1 MQEIDKEKLV
11 QSERVRRILQHS
23 DGIVMI
29 EKASNLLDTA
39 PWLVR
44 TLPKLTIKTIKALAN
59 HLKSLELDPDDSI
72 LSVTGFDSPPS
83 RNLISLASA
92 KSGSSISS
100 LSQITKTA
108 MASLPVI
115 GPSIEIHNKKLMEEL
130 NTIELNCVLPKS
142 KDDWNIVTRALQHSL
157 AVHTFQESIWRPMVK
172 EYRWPHF
179 EFEEQK
185 VLKEISALLQSAV
198 ELKELHL
205 RLDTE
210 NVIKTIA
217 ESRKLDTV
225 RTKLSKQKRH
235 HSEEL
240 ADAAVVAELSRSFSP
255 DAQSALIKFAQIA
268 GAAKFSRSARPS
280 KMTQRQRRR
289 RQEYLSAFDRCCR
302 FIPCWIL
309 TTSQISDYLP
319 AECLFDLVVIDESS
333 QSDVTVLPGMMRGKQ
348 WLIVGD
354 GKQVSPTEAFVSEEN
369 MENLRATLPDGP
381 LEDALLPGRSF
392 FDLCAQ
398 AFPRGRVVLHEH
410 FRCAPEIINF
420 SNELFYDGRLVPLR
434 LPKKGDRFD
443 PSIVDIKVAGGT
455 KTGKV
460 NEKEADKI
468 VELVREMMIS
478 PESKSKPRS
487 IGIISLIGDEQSRL
501 IRGRLLDVCG
511 PENLARHDVLIGD
524 PPQFQGAER
533 DVVFLSMVCSRQ
545 NCPTQNQQFHFQRAN
560 VALSRARDR
569 VVLVRSIDLKHIPSL
584 EDVKVPIIEFF
595 MTANQTNNTGDTV
608 EVKPVQ
614 RKNSVGREIL
624 EMFLREKGYQIVD
637 MGTIWKN
644 AFCVEHEASDTRIA
658 ILVDC
663 EENQESDWLHS
674 YSQQKA
680 IERVG
685 WNCLR
690 VDALSIIV
698 DYSTV
703 LHRVTQFL
711 TSHGIEEP
719 TTITRNGKE
728 NSEIETQDSEE
739 EIFEK
744 MKLDKLKES
753 EVIEIDDSST
763 EEERI
768 TEEYEPNEVAPEKT
782 KSSAD
787 FDKDDTIEAWKFGE
801 VVDLDFLRARS
812 KSEDSQDDFVANP
825 TDDIPTD
832 DKEPVNDR
840 ESSLEDRNLKRPPLE
855 SSEEEIVD
863 VELANESDIESDDK
877 ESSITS
883 GARSQK
889 RRKIPSYSRD
899 GHDSWR
905 RQSSESPQ
913 EENVDTDLTHE
924 PDGESDGESNGKESS
939 VTSGA
944 RSRKRRKTSIY
955 SRDGTWRPN
964 KDVAGDQKDDHWLDK
979 EFYIQNDN
987 H

>member
-1 MQEIDKEKLV
+1 M
-11 QSERVRRILQHS
+11 RRLLQHS

-29 EKASNLLDTA
+29 EKANELINNA

-44 TLPKLTIKTIKALAN
+44 TLPKLGIKEIKGLAYQ
-59 HLKSLELDPDDSI
+59 LKSLQLDPDDSI
-72 LSVTGFDSPPS
+72 LAVGGFRSPPS

-92 KSGSSISS
+92 KSGSSLSS
-100 LSQITKTA
+100 LSQITKNA

-115 GPSIEIHNKKLMEEL
+115 GPSIEVHNNKLVEEA
-130 NTIELNCVLPKS
+130 NMIELNHASPES
-142 KDDWNIVTRALQHSL
+142 KDDWNVVTRALQHSL
-157 AVHTFQESIWRPMVK
+157 AVHTFQDSVWRPMVK
-172 EYRWPHF
+172 EHRWPNF
-179 EFEEQK
+179 SFEEQK
-185 VLKEISALLQSAV
+185 VLKEVSASLQSAV

-205 RLDTE
+205 KLDAE
-210 NVIKTIA
+210 NAIKTIA

-225 RTKLSKQKRH
+225 RTQLSKQKRH

-268 GAAKFSRSARPS
+268 GAAKFSRSAKPS

-289 RQEYLSAFDRCCR
+289 RQEYLNAFDRCCR

-333 QSDVTVLPGMMRGKQ
+333 QSGVTVLPGMMRGKQ

-369 MENLRATLPDGP
+369 MENLRATLPDSP

-420 SNELFYDGRLVPLR
+420 SNELFYEGRLIPLR

-443 PSIVDIKVAGGT
+443 PSIVDIKVTGGT

-468 VELVREMMIS
+468 VELVREMMTS
-478 PESKSKPRS
+478 PESRSKPRS

-569 VVLVRSIDLKHIPSL
+569 VVLVRSIDLKDIPSL

-595 MTANQTNNTGDTV
+595 MSANQTTKNEAIDSQ
-608 EVKPVQ
+608 EMKPVR
-614 RKNSVGREIL
+614 RKNSVGRDIL
-624 EMFLREKGYQIVD
+624 ETFLGEKGYQIVD
-637 MGTIWKN
+637 MSTIWKN
-644 AFCVEHEASDTRIA
+644 AFCVEHEASDTRVA

-663 EENQESDWLHS
+663 EENQESDWLYS

-685 WNCLR
+685 WKCLR
-690 VDALSIIV
+690 IDALSIIV
-698 DYSTV
+698 DYTTV
-703 LHRVTQFL
+703 LDRVTQFL
-711 TSHGIEEP
+711 TSNGIEEP
-719 TTITRNGKE
+719 TAITRVSDD
-728 NSEIETQDSEE
+728 NSESKTQEAEE
-739 EIFEK
+739 EFFENTEV
-744 MKLDKLKES
+744 DKFKDS
-753 EVIEIDDSST
+753 DVIEIDDSSI
-763 EEERI
+763 EEERM
-768 TEEYEPNEVAPEKT
+768 TESYEPDEVAPEKT

-787 FDKDDTIEAWKFGE
+787 FGKDDTIEPWKFGE
-801 VVDLDFLRARS
+801 VVDLDFLRVRS

-825 TDDIPTD
+825 TDDAPVDEEKPANDCDSSTE
-832 DKEPVNDR
+832 DKIMRPSSETLEEENVDSDLTH
-840 ESSLEDRNLKRPPLE
+840 ESDGELEGKESFVTSRPRSQKRRKISNSSRDKHDSLREDRNLKRAASE
-855 SSEEEIVD
+855 TSEEKHITTD
-863 VELANESDIESDDK
+863 LTHESDGDSDGKD
-877 ESSITS
+877 SSVTS
-883 GARSQK
+883 AARSQK
-889 RRKIPSYSRD
+889 RRKMSAYARD
-899 GHDSWR
+899 AS
-905 RQSSESPQ
+905 
-913 EENVDTDLTHE
+913 
-924 PDGESDGESNGKESS
+924 
-939 VTSGA
+939 
-944 RSRKRRKTSIY
+944 
-955 SRDGTWRPN
+955 WRPN
-964 KDVAGDQKDDHWLDK
+964 KNSAGDEQDDHWLDK
-979 EFYIQNDN
+979 DCDRSLPL
-987 H
+987 